1 MALDFMGL
9 WGTSTSTSPEPEKA
23 ERKKNDLKP
32 EKLASCARDDVNRAA
47 EAFERGKI
55 ADALECTFRAVEWLM
70 IMAGQ
75 DDIKSAAIYNRLAN
89 AYKTGKKVSRTNEQ
103 PETEQLH
110 IAI

>member
-9 WGTSTSTSPEPEKA
+9 WGTSTTSPEPEKA
-23 ERKKNDLKP
+23 ERKRNDLKP
-32 EKLASCARDDVNRAA
+32 EKLASCARDDVNKAA
-47 EAFERGKI
+47 EAFERGNT

-75 DDIKSAAIYNRLAN
+75 DDIESAAIYNRLAN
-89 AYKTGKKVSRTNEQ
+89 AYRAGKKVSRTSEQ
-103 PETEQLH
+103 SETEQLH